1 MMWIC
6 RAGKNGQNINDFK
19 DASRIFL
26 TWEGYRQ
33 SMSSFTNN
41 QQYRDYVSNEKKTT
55 NKTSISN
62 WAGQLIAFHEKM
74 MIGDYVMIPYFGSR
88 TFLLAKVVGDYEFDK
103 KFLYPHT
110 RLVEFLLD
118 GIPASIFSEEIWYSL
133 RAYRTIYKVR
143 NEKNVLEKIKEWS
156 EENGDIKLR

>member
-1 MMWIC
+1 MWIC

-62 WAGQLIAFHEKM
+62 WA
-74 MIGDYVMIPYFGSR
+74 
-88 TFLLAKVVGDYEFDK
+88 
-103 KFLYPHT
+103 
-110 RLVEFLLD
+110 
-118 GIPASIFSEEIWYSL
+118 
-133 RAYRTIYKVR
+133 
-143 NEKNVLEKIKEWS
+143 
-156 EENGDIKLR
+156 